1 MLINFQLA
9 NDITHKSSKSPI
21 CKHNNKKKVRQ
32 QHGDKKE
39 NRWITSL
46 KGISLNG
53 NVSQLRQSTMW
64 KEVYNLKQ
72 NICYLDSMTK

>member
-1 MLINFQLA
+1 MLSHNS

-21 CKHNNKKKVRQ
+21 CKHNNKKVRQ
-32 QHGDKKE
+32 QHRDKKE

-46 KGISLNG
+46 KGKSLNG

-72 NICYLDSMTK
+72 NICYRDSMTK

>member
-1 MLINFQLA
+1 MLSHNS
-9 NDITHKSSKSPI
+9 NDITHKSSKSSI
-21 CKHNNKKKVRQ
+21 CKHNNKKKKKGR

-46 KGISLNG
+46 KGKSLNG
-53 NVSQLRQSTMW
+53 NVSQLRQSTTW